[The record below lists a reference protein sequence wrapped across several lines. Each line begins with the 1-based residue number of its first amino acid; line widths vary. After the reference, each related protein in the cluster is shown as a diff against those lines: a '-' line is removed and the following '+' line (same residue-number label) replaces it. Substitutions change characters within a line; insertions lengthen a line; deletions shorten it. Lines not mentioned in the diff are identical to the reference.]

1 MRCLLF
7 LPTYTCAYASFIISF
22 DILMQ
27 FSIDTYFYLRSMVLM
42 VLYDLFF
49 HWPQMNNLSGFY
61 SFCYSQHLFLLQ
73 AAHLLKSYYSWRGTV
88 RSWPELMIEHLLKG
102 MAGPGSTGA
111 SNSLVLPTWLEG
123 VDPGSSPLWAHL
135 RVSLKERISWVKAA
149 FWSGVLSC

>member
-73 AAHLLKSYYSWRGTV
+73 AAHLLKSYYSCRGTV
-88 RSWPELMIEHLLKG
+88 RSWPELVVEHLMKG
-102 MAGPGSTGA
+102 
-111 SNSLVLPTWLEG
+111 
-123 VDPGSSPLWAHL
+123 
-135 RVSLKERISWVKAA
+135 
-149 FWSGVLSC
+149 